1 MTSSIMPF
9 LTTVGIGLI
18 SIALMAIGWE
28 LAHKRNPLKYE
39 EDIPDEQHDH
49 LA

>member
-1 MTSSIMPF
+1 MNGIMPV
-9 LTTVGIGLI
+9 LSTVGIGLI

-28 LAHKRNPLKYE
+28 LAHKRNPLDLNRE
-39 EDIPDEQHDH
+39 EDTHVRHDD

>member
-1 MTSSIMPF
+1 MDAVMPL

-18 SIALMAIGWE
+18 SIALIAIGWE
-28 LAHKRNPLKYE
+28 LAHKRNPLDYE
-39 EDIPDEQHDH
+39 EDHSEQHDDR